1 LADALCGS
9 HGTSLPLCSCA
20 GNPSSAGKN
29 NSPPFK
35 TPSSGSHLPATSM
48 DAPCF
53 LLRAAAGSPCS
64 ASCHGVQVFCAAVP
78 VQKKNSSHEIPSV
91 SLALTRFAQRL
102 RVVVETRGEKTL
114 AAIAVFIFLF
124 CAFKNC

>member
-1 LADALCGS
+1 
-9 HGTSLPLCSCA
+9 
-20 GNPSSAGKN
+20 
-29 NSPPFK
+29 
-35 TPSSGSHLPATSM
+35 M